1 MKTCLIVEDSSLVRE
16 LTARIIRDIGLEP
29 REAETPGEAVEKC
42 RAATPDVILLD
53 WDLPSLGAL
62 DVLHGIGA
70 IEADPHPPII
80 LLATENDPQQFVL
93 AKAAGAAFHVLK
105 PFDRE
110 SLFAALIEAGVI
122 NASGG
127 AGAARAAS

>member
-1 MKTCLIVEDSSLVRE
+1 MKTCLVVEDSSLVRE
-16 LTARIIRDIGLEP
+16 LTARIIRDIGLDP

-42 RAATPDVILLD
+42 RAAMPDVILLD

-70 IEADPHPPII
+70 IEADPRPPIV
-80 LLATENDPQQFVL
+80 LLATENDPQQFLL

-110 SLFAALIEAGVI
+110 SLFAVLIEAGI
-122 NASGG
+122 IDASGA
-127 AGAARAAS
+127 AGARAAS